1 MELRRRAHGALRES
15 PPVQQAS
22 CRLAVKKGHGQV
34 HDPCQ
39 QVPVQLLAGAEAAQ
53 HQQQGPDNLQEQ
65 SGGCEPTCLYMSNRG
80 SVVGTASA
88 TCQGGP

>member
-1 MELRRRAHGALRES
+1 MVMGSLSISDVLLVRNLEEWHGFEGVS

-22 CRLAVKKGHGQV
+22 CRLAVKEGHGQV

-53 HQQQGPDNLQEQ
+53 HQQQRPDDLQEQ
-65 SGGCEPTCLYMSNRG
+65 PGGG
-80 SVVGTASA
+80 
-88 TCQGGP
+88 